1 MTTPSDDPRRSAAHE
16 EATRPV
22 LPQALDFR
30 AECEALHDVLAA
42 APATAWQEPTQF
54 QGWTFDDIVAH
65 LNMFDYAAEL
75 AARGREELQAYLGP
89 LLQRL
94 GGGMS
99 FAQAAREWRG
109 DRSGQALLAQWREQ
123 YLRLADVYAALDPNQ
138 RLAWAGP
145 DMNARSFMSAR
156 QMETWSHG
164 QAVFDALGLE
174 RVEHDRLRN
183 IAVMGVN
190 TFGWTFTV
198 NRREVPGSKPYVR
211 LTSPSGATWEWND
224 TGSADRIEGSAVD
237 FCRVVTQTRNVL
249 DTDLRVTGEVAR
261 EWMALAQ
268 CFAGPPV
275 RPPAPGTR
283 FKRVR

>member
-1 MTTPSDDPRRSAAHE
+1 MTSNSDSSNSLSARPDAPR
-16 EATRPV
+16 
-22 LPQALDFR
+22 LPQAIDFLD
-30 AECEALHDVLAA
+30 ECETLHAALAA
-42 APATAWQEPTQF
+42 APLDAWNEPTQF
-54 QGWTFDDIVAH
+54 KGWTFDDIVAH
-65 LNMFDYAAEL
+65 LNMFDYAALL
-75 AARGREELQAYLGP
+75 AARSRDELQAWLGP
-89 LLQRL
+89 LMQRL
-94 GGGMS
+94 GAGLS
-99 FAQAAREWRG
+99 FADAAREWRG
-109 DRSGQALLAQWREQ
+109 DRSGPTLLAQWREQ
-123 YLRLADVYAALDPNQ
+123 YLRLADVFAALDPNQ

-164 QAVFDALGLE
+164 QAVFDALGAD

-183 IAVMGVN
+183 VAVMGVN

-198 NRREVPGSKPYVR
+198 NRREVPTIKPYVR

-224 TGSADRIEGSAVD
+224 PGCPDRIEGSAVE
-237 FCRVVTQTRNVL
+237 FCRVVTQTRNVQ
-249 DTDLRVTGEVAR
+249 DTQLRVTGEIAS

-283 FKRVR
+283 FKRKR